1 MSFHFLFLYG
11 FRYSILDLIL
21 RTIEA
26 LSVLDDYSQDI
37 CSNKE
42 VFCLVSDLVRLPD
55 KVEVY
60 FRWPVTIKL
69 KHMHLFISLCNNYL
83 SHSWNHGDD
92 NCEKLMVG
100 ISQVAN
106 SCITAAVLIAN
117 ILIDAADLA
126 SEISQGKL
134 SRFLLAIIS
143 PFSAVWF

>member
-26 LSVLDDYSQDI
+26 LSVLDDHSQDI

-42 VFCLVSDLVRLPD
+42 VFHLVSDLVRLPD

-69 KHMHLFISLCNNYL
+69 KHMHLFISLCNNSLPFLEPWGWQLWETNGGYCTGCQFL
-83 SHSWNHGDD
+83 YYCCSLNCKYSDWCSWSSFWD
-92 NCEKLMVG
+92 
-100 ISQVAN
+100 
-106 SCITAAVLIAN
+106 IT
-117 ILIDAADLA
+117 
-126 SEISQGKL
+126 
-134 SRFLLAIIS
+134 R
-143 PFSAVWF
+143 